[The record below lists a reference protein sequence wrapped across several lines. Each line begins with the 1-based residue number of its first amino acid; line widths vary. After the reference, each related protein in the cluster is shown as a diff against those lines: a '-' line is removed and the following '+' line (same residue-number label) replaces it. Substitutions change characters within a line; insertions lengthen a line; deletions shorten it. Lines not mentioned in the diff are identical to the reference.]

1 MQSCVPHPVFLASAV
16 NLERELFK
24 DLMKGYNKHVRPT
37 EKSGDVTQVDIK
49 MTLTNLISLVSKIES
64 PGLILTGTL
73 TSHSRRR
80 CFKISVLQNEK
91 EEALTTSVWIE
102 LVVQR
107 HQLHFCFPL
116 FCCSGEP
123 VWCLSWSLSSCSN
136 GVTTGSAGTSRPG
149 PLCTGTSP
157 NLCASPPGSSGCQIS
172 YWRTSE

>member
-1 MQSCVPHPVFLASAV
+1 M

-37 EKSGDVTQVDIK
+37 KKSGDVTQVDIK

-64 PGLILTGTL
+64 HGLILTGRL

-102 LVVQR
+102 LVVKH
-107 HQLHFCFPL
+107 HQQHFFPHFSAYQL
-116 FCCSGEP
+116 NMFC
-123 VWCLSWSLSSCSN
+123 VKAAVFLL
-136 GVTTGSAGTSRPG
+136 VAMV
-149 PLCTGTSP
+149 
-157 NLCASPPGSSGCQIS
+157 
-172 YWRTSE
+172 